1 MGKRFP
7 LNSIFLGKF
16 LIEIKNMSLPCGQ
29 VSTLCV
35 FESET
40 LDQPMFFEN
49 IYCAKLT
56 LLVISNRYYKLSIAV
71 GQQPAKTKVHS
82 RK

>member
-1 MGKRFP
+1 
-7 LNSIFLGKF
+7 
-16 LIEIKNMSLPCGQ
+16 MSLPCGQ

-49 IYCAKLT
+49 IYYAKLT
-56 LLVISNRYYKLSIAV
+56 LLLISNRYYKLSIAV

-82 RK
+82 SKLHESVKPSETKRQALSRVW